1 MMTDAKTAPKTNVEI
16 QRAYRMRMA
25 GKGLTRIN
33 QVVKDDAKICLDMM
47 AEYYGHTKRHMLER
61 LIFEH
66 YERIKHRIHSGDN

>member
-1 MMTDAKTAPKTNVEI
+1 MMTDEKKAPKTNVEI

-47 AEYYGHTKRHMLER
+47 AEYYGHTKRQMLER
-61 LIFEH
+61 LIFEQ
-66 YERIKHRIHSGDN
+66 YGRVKHRIHSGDN